1 LHTTVNISG
10 VLTFKKIDAMIKIIS
25 KDRYDAMK
33 QENLLLKLRLYN
45 VVGSYNNYSYNQLNQ
60 LRKDITGD
68 LKAITKRM
76 KELDRAINRSTSG
89 GGNDKP

>member
-1 LHTTVNISG
+1 
-10 VLTFKKIDAMIKIIS
+10 MIRIIS

-60 LRKDITGD
+60 LRTDITDD
-68 LKAITKRM
+68 LRAITKKM
-76 KELDRAINRSTSG
+76 KELDIAIGRSTVG
-89 GGNDKP
+89 GGNYNP